1 MSKFHDEQEN
11 LREEEV
17 QDQGSRIA
25 TEISIKNKT
34 KEFDNQVVKL
44 TEEAVKCTLEYGED
58 HYMTEMM
65 VMFLEMALAMKEA
78 IRQVTM
84 SQVAISTIQRAMGV
98 VQESLRFNDE
108 VMSDLLSVDMGF
120 MARFR
125 RKRKMRKSI
134 RNMRNSI
141 VMTFNEVM
149 GFSKLA
155 QEISEELQDA
165 MERMQASNRRAK
177 RRRQKRQ
184 ERAEKLYARFVAP
197 CVPPA
202 RPLPPKECCFEEIE
216 RAPLS
221 DAPQPS
227 YAAKLLEKLQK
238 EKLAPADRL
247 EADALSRTVAGLG
260 GRPLTEDEARIL
272 NDCLSSV
279 LRLTAKYKL

>member
-1 MSKFHDEQEN
+1 M
-11 LREEEV
+11 
-17 QDQGSRIA
+17 
-25 TEISIKNKT
+25 
-34 KEFDNQVVKL
+34 QVFR
-44 TEEAVKCTLEYGED
+44 AVLSFFAGAPAW
-58 HYMTEMM
+58 
-65 VMFLEMALAMKEA
+65 VPLVLVPALLALAA
-78 IRQVTM
+78 AAFTLFGGRGAYRDT
-84 SQVAISTIQRAMGV
+84 ACALGGAG
-98 VQESLRFNDE
+98 FF
-108 VMSDLLSVDMGF
+108 LLSAKGG
-120 MARFR
+120 MAESFA
-125 RKRKMRKSI
+125 
-134 RNMRNSI
+134 
-141 VMTFNEVM
+141 FL
-149 GFSKLA
+149 GLYLA
-155 QEISEELQDA
+155 EAAAL
-165 MERMQASNRRAK
+165 RLLFFLPRLPVAK
-177 RRRQKRQ
+177 RNGAHKKRLTRAQRRQ

>member
-11 LREEEV
+11 LREEEA

-34 KEFDNQVVKL
+34 KQFDDQVARL
-44 TEEAVKCTLEYGED
+44 AEEAVKCTLEYGED

-78 IRQVTM
+78 IKQVTM

-184 ERAEKLYARFVAP
+184 ERAEKRGKNGGEPLGP
-197 CVPPA
+197 SPA
-202 RPLPPKECCFEEIE
+202 RKLIEETMAKMRAEGKLPDS
-216 RAPLS
+216 AAS
-221 DAPQPS
+221 DGASAGGTVGGGVSGPS
-227 YAAKLLEKLQK
+227 KDLKSKGVKDIDDIA
-238 EKLAPADRL
+238 
-247 EADALSRTVAGLG
+247 
-260 GRPLTEDEARIL
+260 
-272 NDCLSSV
+272 
-279 LRLTAKYKL
+279 